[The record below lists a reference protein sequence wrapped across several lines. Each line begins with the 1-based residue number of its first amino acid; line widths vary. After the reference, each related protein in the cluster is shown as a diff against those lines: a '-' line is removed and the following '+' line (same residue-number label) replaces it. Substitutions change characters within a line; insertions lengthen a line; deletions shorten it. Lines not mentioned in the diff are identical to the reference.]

1 MNNTRLIAAR
11 CCLQIIDKGRSLD
24 RVLSELTQSD
34 DKTQLSPADRSF
46 VKELVFG
53 VCRWHGH
60 LEHLSTQLLS
70 KPLRTKDRD
79 IHYLLLVGLYQL
91 QHISTADHAAVAET
105 VNGAKKAKK
114 VWAVKLL
121 NACLRRFQRD
131 DADKTLD
138 VNSQD
143 LHQLTHPQWLV
154 KRLKADWPDH
164 WPAVLQANDERP
176 AMCLRVNTTRVSRAD
191 YLQRLNAFE
200 IDAIADPMSE
210 AGIILETAKPVTA
223 LPGFENGDCSV
234 QDTAAQLAVQLLAPA
249 PHQRILDACSAPGG
263 KLAHILELTQGL
275 AIVDAMDI
283 ESTRVESIKDT
294 LERLQLTANVASA
307 DASDSS
313 TWPFADG
320 QYDKILIDAPCS
332 GTGVIRRH
340 PDIRHHRR
348 VQDIEALQ
356 PLQAAIMNACWDALK
371 PGGQL
376 LYATCSVLN
385 AENEQ
390 QASAFL
396 QRHKT
401 AAAVRLE
408 HPCAFALEIG
418 VQTLPGV
425 HPMDGFYYAMFEKSH

>member
-1 MNNTRLIAAR
+1 M
-11 CCLQIIDKGRSLD
+11 
-24 RVLSELTQSD
+24 
-34 DKTQLSPADRSF
+34 
-46 VKELVFG
+46 
-53 VCRWHGH
+53 
-60 LEHLSTQLLS
+60 
-70 KPLRTKDRD
+70 
-79 IHYLLLVGLYQL
+79 

-114 VWAVKLL
+114 IWAVKLL

-131 DADKTLD
+131 QTDKNLE
-138 VNSQD
+138 VNPKD
-143 LHQLTHPQWLV
+143 LHELTHPDWLV
-154 KRLKADWPDH
+154 ERLKADWPDH

-176 AMCLRVNTTRVSRAD
+176 AMCLRVNTARVSRAD
-191 YLQRLNAFE
+191 YLQRLSTLE
-200 IDAIADPMSE
+200 IAARADPMSN
-210 AGIILETAKPVTA
+210 AGIILEAAKPVTA
-223 LPGFENGDCSV
+223 LPGFEDGDCSV
-234 QDTAAQLAVQLLAPA
+234 QDTAAQLAVQLLAPM
-249 PHQRILDACSAPGG
+249 PQQQILDACSAPGG

-275 AIVDAMDI
+275 ASVDAMDI
-283 ESTRVESIKDT
+283 ESTRVESIKQT
-294 LERLQLTANVASA
+294 LERLQLNANVATA
-307 DASDSS
+307 DASDPN
-313 TWPFADG
+313 TWPFEDR

-348 VQDIEALQ
+348 AQDIEALQ
-356 PLQAAIMNACWDALK
+356 PLQAAIMDACWGALK

-401 AAAVRLE
+401 ATAIRLE
-408 HPCAFALEIG
+408 HPCALALEIG
-418 VQTLPGV
+418 AQTLPGV